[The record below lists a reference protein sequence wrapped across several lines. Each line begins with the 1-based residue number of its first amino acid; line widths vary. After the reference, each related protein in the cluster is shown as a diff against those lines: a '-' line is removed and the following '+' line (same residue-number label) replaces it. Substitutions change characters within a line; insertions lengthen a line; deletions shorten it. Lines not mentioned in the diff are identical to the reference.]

1 MSQYGELSQALN
13 TLIKYLEKKGQL
25 PDLQNFIV
33 INILETLINAY
44 TDIKIYIN
52 WDKLVELSINAP
64 RQAYPP
70 LWLEALERLARIS
83 AQTQIITELSQ
94 RKKLERVIP

>member
-13 TLIKYLEKKGQL
+13 TLIKYLERKGQL
-25 PDLQNFIV
+25 PDLQNFVV
-33 INILETLINAY
+33 IAILESLINTY
-44 TDIKIYIN
+44 TDIKITIN

-70 LWLEALERLARIS
+70 LWIEALERLTKIG

-94 RKKLERVIP
+94 RKKLERVVP

>member
-13 TLIKYLEKKGQL
+13 TLIKYLENKGQL

-33 INILETLINAY
+33 ISILETLINAY
-44 TDIKIYIN
+44 TDIKITIN
-52 WDKLVELSINAP
+52 WDKLITLSINAP
-64 RQAYPP
+64 RQASPP
-70 LWLEALERLARIS
+70 LWIEALDRLSKIG

-94 RKKLERVIP
+94 KKKLERVIP